1 MQGHTTERTHRRFKC
16 RESDQLGVLS
26 ITSNQNSVVKPQD
39 FESTSSTHL
48 RRCRRAAPPL
58 GACAGRN
65 PHSGRKSCYRSN
77 LRGPPRSSES
87 SRSRLQHVRTGTRLQ
102 LDRRAIIANH
112 RSRPRLHCRAG
123 LPAEIEPGDLLAI
136 QAPSRCFGDPAMGKK
151 SSRNPTSV
159 GSASKLPSQL
169 RIRRTSPH
177 AAAVRSRPSARDLQR
192 RAECSRH
199 TRTRYA
205 SNASRS
211 KLAARVTRS
220 HLTRSLVTE
229 ALWSPHR
236 RHHRRPSSLCRGQS
250 PPRAGKRKM
259 RRLFTALTC

>member
-1 MQGHTTERTHRRFKC
+1 MRR
-16 RESDQLGVLS
+16 
-26 ITSNQNSVVKPQD
+26 PQ
-39 FESTSSTHL
+39 
-48 RRCRRAAPPL
+48 
-58 GACAGRN
+58 
-65 PHSGRKSCYRSN
+65 PHSGRKSGYRSN

-87 SRSRLQHVRTGTRLQ
+87 SRSRLRHVRTGTRLQ

-177 AAAVRSRPSARDLQR
+177 AAAVRSRPSALDLQR
-192 RAECSRH
+192 RAECSR
-199 TRTRYA
+199 RTNARYA
-205 SNASRS
+205 SNASHS
-211 KLAARVTRS
+211 TLAARATRS
-220 HLTRSLVTE
+220 HLTHPQVLVALQPPHCSRS
-229 ALWSPHR
+229 R
-236 RHHRRPSSLCRGQS
+236 
-250 PPRAGKRKM
+250 
-259 RRLFTALTC
+259 